1 MERRRVKGAAVEERR
16 DRTLDADWWNVPS
29 SVGKGTVDNPPRLVY
44 PGATSI
50 MLTCASWTSKEEA
63 PMTASDHEAITQALA
78 AGHLTVPDPATGYQR
93 TMYAA
98 CPNDGELAPI
108 RRVVRGSGG
117 AITQVTMRCLR
128 CGREFTPPAEA
139 LTLH

>member
-1 MERRRVKGAAVEERR
+1 
-16 DRTLDADWWNVPS
+16 
-29 SVGKGTVDNPPRLVY
+29 
-44 PGATSI
+44 
-50 MLTCASWTSKEEA
+50 MLAHAPCTSKEEA
-63 PMTASDHEAITQALA
+63 PMTASDQEAITQALA

-108 RRVVRGSGG
+108 RRVVRGSRG
-117 AITQVTMRCLR
+117 AITEVTMRCLR
-128 CGREFTPPAEA
+128 CGREFTPPPEA